1 MICLSAS
8 PSNAK
13 VIRTAARMA
22 KAFHGAFTALFVETP
37 EFAAMSDGDRKR
49 INANV
54 RLAEE
59 LGSRITTTYGDDP
72 AVQIAEYAR
81 ISGIPKIVLGRS
93 PRRVGFHHTKNLV
106 DRLNDLAPDLDIYII
121 PDQKAGSQRPGT
133 SKARIIQE
141 RFSASDLL
149 KMLAVLALCTL
160 WGYFFSFLG
169 FSDTNIIMLYLLGVL
184 VIAMV
189 ATGRSYSLVSSVLPV
204 LAFNFFSQSRIL
216 PCAVIPATS
225 LPLVLCSRWP
235 CSAVLS
241 PSVSRPKRK

>member
-1 MICLSAS
+1 MTCLSAS

-59 LGSRITTTYGDDP
+59 LGARITTYGDDP
-72 AVQIAEYAR
+72 ADRIAEYAR
-81 ISGIPKIVLGRS
+81 ISGIPKTVLGRS

-133 SKARIIQE
+133 SKARMIQE

-204 LAFNFFSQSRIL
+204 LAFNFFHS
-216 PCAVIPATS
+216 PVFYPAQ
-225 LPLVLCSRWP
+225 
-235 CSAVLS
+235 
-241 PSVSRPKRK
+241 